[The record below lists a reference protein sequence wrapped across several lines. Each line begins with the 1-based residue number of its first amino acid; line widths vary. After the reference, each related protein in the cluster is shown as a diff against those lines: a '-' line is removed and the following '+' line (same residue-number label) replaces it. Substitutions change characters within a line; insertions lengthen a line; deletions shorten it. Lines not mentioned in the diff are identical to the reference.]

1 MGLGQ
6 SRQKEQPPKKVNPQ
20 TEPILVASAEER
32 SRTFSISPVDWSNKH
47 YSEVITFLKEKYPTA
62 HVTLH
67 AEKNDGHLTFER
79 PLSFEEG
86 DIHIVIVY
94 DAGTERIMGF
104 YNGADPSG

>member
-1 MGLGQ
+1 MGAFQ
-6 SRQKEQPPKKVNPQ
+6 SKQIQQKPQ
-20 TEPILVASAEER
+20 NEER
-32 SRTFSISPVDWSNKH
+32 SRTFSISPSDWSTRD
-47 YSEVITFLKEKYPTA
+47 YREVVAFLRDKYPTA

-94 DAGTERIMGF
+94 DAVTERIMGF
-104 YNGADPSG
+104 YNGADPVG